1 MVTQALLLKT
11 SNNHPKYLLNLIASK
26 GLGILLKEQGHHI
39 NQYIFAN
46 IGTGTSLHYYNGHH
60 QERVGGIGTGGGM
73 IRGLGYLLTE
83 ISDYE
88 TLTNLAQSG
97 NRDII
102 DLKVKHIYKDSEPP
116 IPGELTAQT
125 LAMY

>member
-1 MVTQALLLKT
+1 MVTIK
-11 SNNHPKYLLNLIASK
+11 N
-26 GLGILLKEQGHHI
+26 
-39 NQYIFAN
+39 
-46 IGTGTSLHYYNGHH
+46 
-60 QERVGGIGTGGGM
+60 VGGIGTGGGM

-102 DLKVKHIYKDSEPP
+102 DLKLNIY
-116 IPGELTAQT
+116 I
-125 LAMY
+125 

>member
-1 MVTQALLLKT
+1 
-11 SNNHPKYLLNLIASK
+11 
-26 GLGILLKEQGHHI
+26 
-39 NQYIFAN
+39 
-46 IGTGTSLHYYNGHH
+46 
-60 QERVGGIGTGGGM
+60 M

-116 IPGELTAQT
+116 ILVNSLLQT

>member
-1 MVTQALLLKT
+1 MVTIK
-11 SNNHPKYLLNLIASK
+11 N
-26 GLGILLKEQGHHI
+26 
-39 NQYIFAN
+39 
-46 IGTGTSLHYYNGHH
+46 
-60 QERVGGIGTGGGM
+60 VGGIGTGGGM

-116 IPGELTAQT
+116 ILVNSLLQT